1 MARLTCRCRAARAS
15 LAVLAVGALLAGC
28 GGGGDDP
35 GLGARVD
42 PTTSVPAV
50 GAPATTPTTAAPA
63 WQSEIAQANVADV
76 QVFDAPGATAPFLE
90 LPNPWVYDPDHPD
103 QTIPQVFLVK
113 ERSPGWLQVLLPV
126 RPNGST
132 GWVREADMTVSDN
145 PYRIEVSI
153 GEHRITVTR
162 ETDVVYEGTIAVG
175 KPETPTPQGEFY
187 LRILIQSIDPSSV
200 YGPYAYGLSSHS
212 ETLETF
218 AGGDAQTG
226 IHGNNDA
233 SVLGAD
239 VTNGCIR
246 IDNDAIT
253 MLSSILPLGT
263 PVEVGP

>member
-1 MARLTCRCRAARAS
+1 MARFACRYRVAAS
-15 LAVLAVGALLAGC
+15 LLAMLAVGALVTGC
-28 GGGGDDP
+28 GGGG
-35 GLGARVD
+35 GEATLGAPVE
-42 PTTSVPAV
+42 PTTSRAAA
-50 GAPATTPTTAAPA
+50 GAPATTATTAPPA
-63 WQSEIAQANVADV
+63 WQSEIAEARAATV
-76 QVFDAPGATAPFLE
+76 QVFDTPGAAAPFLE
-90 LPNPWVYDPDHPD
+90 LPNPWVYDPAHPD

-113 ERSPGWLQVLLPV
+113 ERSPGWLEVLLPV

-132 GWVREADMTVSDN
+132 GWVREAEMAVSTN
-145 PYRIEVSI
+145 PYRITVSI
-153 GEHRITVTR
+153 DDHLITVTR
-162 ETDVVYEGTIAVG
+162 ATEVIYEGPVAVG

-218 AGGDAQTG
+218 AGGDAQVG

-233 SVLGAD
+233 SVLGSN